1 MALLLLDLDRFK
13 DVNDTMGHPVGD
25 LLLKAVSERLI
36 GCLRET
42 DTVARLSG
50 DEFAI
55 IATNLSRTRDAA
67 ELARKIIDELA
78 RPYDLTGKE
87 VSINSSVGVSLFGP
101 EVENASKLLSDADAA
116 LYQAKNG
123 GRGIFRFFDDEMNQK
138 EQARK
143 GLEMD
148 LRKAMDGRQFFLQF
162 QPKLDIENRHVV
174 GAEALLRWNHPAR
187 GLVAPDQ
194 AIPIAEATGL
204 IIPIGDWV
212 IREACKQVA
221 AWQRGGLPPI
231 PIAVNTSALQFKRPG
246 LLDTV
251 TEALAEARVPADL
264 FELEIT
270 ERVIIDQAQPVT
282 DLIRRIHDCGVGIA
296 IDDFGIA
303 YSSLRV
309 LADFPVQKLK
319 IDKHFV
325 RNIPHDPKHM
335 AVAKTIIALGRNLGL
350 TVVAEGVETEA
361 QLSFLREHGC
371 DEIQGYY
378 LSPPL
383 GADSFAAWFRET
395 QPCVN

>member
-1 MALLLLDLDRFK
+1 MERRLADLAQYDALTGLANRSMFDARLADAIAQAKRTRLDMALLLLDLDRFK

-187 GLVAPDQ
+187 GFWSR
-194 AIPIAEATGL
+194 PI
-204 IIPIGDWV
+204 
-212 IREACKQVA
+212 
-221 AWQRGGLPPI
+221 
-231 PIAVNTSALQFKRPG
+231 RPFR
-246 LLDTV
+246 
-251 TEALAEARVPADL
+251 ARRSPRRPA
-264 FELEIT
+264 
-270 ERVIIDQAQPVT
+270 
-282 DLIRRIHDCGVGIA
+282 
-296 IDDFGIA
+296 
-303 YSSLRV
+303 
-309 LADFPVQKLK
+309 
-319 IDKHFV
+319 
-325 RNIPHDPKHM
+325 
-335 AVAKTIIALGRNLGL
+335 
-350 TVVAEGVETEA
+350 
-361 QLSFLREHGC
+361 
-371 DEIQGYY
+371 
-378 LSPPL
+378 
-383 GADSFAAWFRET
+383 
-395 QPCVN
+395 

>member
-1 MALLLLDLDRFK
+1 M
-13 DVNDTMGHPVGD
+13 
-25 LLLKAVSERLI
+25 
-36 GCLRET
+36 
-42 DTVARLSG
+42 
-50 DEFAI
+50 
-55 IATNLSRTRDAA
+55 
-67 ELARKIIDELA
+67 
-78 RPYDLTGKE
+78 
-87 VSINSSVGVSLFGP
+87 
-101 EVENASKLLSDADAA
+101 
-116 LYQAKNG
+116 
-123 GRGIFRFFDDEMNQK
+123 
-138 EQARK
+138 
-143 GLEMD
+143 
-148 LRKAMDGRQFFLQF
+148 
-162 QPKLDIENRHVV
+162 
-174 GAEALLRWNHPAR
+174 
-187 GLVAPDQ
+187 
-194 AIPIAEATGL
+194 
-204 IIPIGDWV
+204 
-212 IREACKQVA
+212 
-221 AWQRGGLPPI
+221 
-231 PIAVNTSALQFKRPG
+231 
-246 LLDTV
+246 
-251 TEALAEARVPADL
+251 
-264 FELEIT
+264 IT
-270 ERVIIDQAQPVT
+270 DQAQPVT